1 MAFRLWL
8 APAFALLLVAAP
20 VVAQQA
26 KPRNPVEE
34 RLKAGRLEVPEGVDS
49 GTFNK
54 MRLGTISLEN
64 PTDAERGV
72 LEGKAKQLVY
82 PVTHFEYH
90 TNTDAPTAELTPRP
104 DERTVNRLIAD
115 LENQLV
121 VITPGDASIPAP
133 KVDFARE
140 FGKAAVKAIDDVL
153 AKGPQPIVRMNAIRM
168 LAVVAKS
175 GAPAATERVIKLLAE
190 KDKTLPVESLYF
202 ALKGAE
208 NAIAAYD
215 VARSTD
221 KKWVS
226 KDTYHQLVTLV
237 EEVVRKVPQS
247 VIDKTYLPDQGNTG
261 TLTTDPKA
269 PPKSAALTPE
279 QVDTVQ
285 AFRLQAIRALGKVKT
300 DVVADGKGG
309 NVLRPLLT
317 LTRVAANDASV
328 VPAPSQR
335 EIAEALIG
343 MANATPA
350 DRELELDAQV
360 LAVAMA
366 RGVSQFV
373 SDKAAGGVGEGGPAI
388 SHWKLYGTRM
398 KAAFEA
404 WDRVISKSRLDQGSK
419 AVLTEFSKLA
429 VTQVFDPLSKMN
441 TDTGVANGLRK
452 DAVDEWLAKKQGE
465 LKATAL
471 YKNTDATKLTPR

>member
-8 APAFALLLVAAP
+8 APVFALSLVASA
-20 VVAQQA
+20 VVAQPP

-34 RLKAGRLEVPEGVDS
+34 RLKAGRLEVPDGVDS
-49 GTFNK
+49 GKFNQ

-64 PTDAERGV
+64 PTDAERAV

-90 TNTDAPTAELTPRP
+90 TNNEAPTAELTPRP
-104 DERTVNRLIAD
+104 EERTVNRLIAD

-121 VITPGDASIPAP
+121 IITPGDQGIPAP

-153 AKGPQPIVRMNAIRM
+153 AKGPQPIVRMNAVRM
-168 LAVVAKS
+168 LAAVAKS
-175 GAPAATERVIKLLAE
+175 GAPAATERLAKLLAE

-208 NAIAAYD
+208 NAIAAFD
-215 VARSTD
+215 PARAAANQ
-221 KKWVS
+221 KWVS

-237 EEVVRKVPQS
+237 DEVVRKVPQS
-247 VIDKTYLPDQGNTG
+247 VIDKTYLPDQPNTG

-269 PPKSAALTPE
+269 APKPAALTPE

-300 DVVADGKGG
+300 DVVTDAKGG
-309 NVLRPLLT
+309 GTVRTLLT
-317 LTRVAANDASV
+317 LARVAANDAGV

-335 EIAEALIG
+335 EVAESLIG
-343 MANATPA
+343 MANATPV
-350 DRELELDAQV
+350 DRELDLDAQV

-366 RGVSQFV
+366 RGVSLFV
-373 SDKAAGGVGEGGPAI
+373 SDKAAGGAGEGGPAS
-388 SHWKLYGTRM
+388 SHWKLYGT
-398 KAAFEA
+398 KLKSAFEA
-404 WDRVISKSRLDQGSK
+404 WDRAIPKSRLDQGSK
-419 AVLTEFSKLA
+419 SLLTEFSKLA

-441 TDTGVANGLRK
+441 ESGVANGLK
-452 DAVDEWLAKKQGE
+452 KEAVDEWLAKKQGE
-465 LKATAL
+465 LKANAL
-471 YKNTDATKLTPR
+471 YKNSDATKLTPR